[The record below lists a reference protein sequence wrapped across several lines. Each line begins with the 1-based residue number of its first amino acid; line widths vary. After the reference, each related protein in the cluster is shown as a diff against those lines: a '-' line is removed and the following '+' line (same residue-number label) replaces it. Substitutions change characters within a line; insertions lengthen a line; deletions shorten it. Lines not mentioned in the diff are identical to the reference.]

1 MNDEAALA
9 RATPEL
15 EALGRCTVERGRT
28 ILAVVGQHLA
38 VRKGLGAEVLAAVAE
53 AGVNVE
59 MISYAAGSI
68 NFADGDP
75 RRRHRGSRGHA
86 APSAVRSALTRR
98 RRECDRPSVGS
109 DQPRTIATV
118 RNVTRRPLYGEFTLQ
133 ASLRTWQIR
142 YCHAD
147 HTECER
153 FQRKNRGDP
162 VPLRML
168 PNGQMLPGAKKDEG

>member
-1 MNDEAALA
+1 M
-9 RATPEL
+9 
-15 EALGRCTVERGRT
+15 
-28 ILAVVGQHLA
+28 
-38 VRKGLGAEVLAAVAE
+38 
-53 AGVNVE
+53 
-59 MISYAAGSI
+59 
-68 NFADGDP
+68 
-75 RRRHRGSRGHA
+75 
-86 APSAVRSALTRR
+86 
-98 RRECDRPSVGS
+98 GS
-109 DQPRTIATV
+109 DQPPNDRHCP
-118 RNVTRRPLYGEFTLQ
+118 NVTRCPLYGEFTLQ